1 MYKVIKTIAVC
12 VIIVGFFWIF
22 GTVGA
27 NDYALF
33 NREVMPLSET
43 FAGIM
48 RGAGVSLAGG
58 LLYFFTAY
66 IQYEKGKR
74 RNTDKESKKR

>member
-12 VIIVGFFWIF
+12 VIIGGFLWMF

-27 NDYALF
+27 DDYATF
-33 NREVMPLSET
+33 NGETKALSET
-43 FAGIM
+43 FTGIL
-48 RGAGVSLAGG
+48 RGVGVALTGG
-58 LLYFFTAY
+58 IIYFITAY

-74 RNTDKESKKR
+74 RNTGNASKKR